1 MGGLQA
7 CQEVVPLPAQ
17 FVPVVL
23 VPHHVFVLVCICR
36 THVHIDLINT
46 DADCRWPVFS
56 AALFLKALN
65 EFVRSAAR
73 HKDPPADFYTRFL
86 SHPYQTLVS
95 SENFSECGRK
105 LWGSVSSWN
114 VYWGG
119 NKGGESSPQCSGVP
133 IVTSRPL
140 NLTDWDL
147 RTDLMCSSK
156 VVHSNTS
163 GIGAL
168 VLIAWKW
175 WFSFSATLAP
185 VGELS
190 KEFINSWWKKK
201 KILNFPRLYV
211 CLCVCVYVG
220 GWKLNDRYNSKAN
233 GGARAGEIGGA
244 AQIARDGGR
253 AHSAET
259 GESATCFFFFLF
271 LFSIHVKLLKMLILL
286 WLLCLSCIAF

>member
-36 THVHIDLINT
+36 PHVHIDLINT

-201 KILNFPRLYV
+201 
-211 CLCVCVYVG
+211 
-220 GWKLNDRYNSKAN
+220 DS
-233 GGARAGEIGGA
+233 
-244 AQIARDGGR
+244 
-253 AHSAET
+253 
-259 GESATCFFFFLF
+259 
-271 LFSIHVKLLKMLILL
+271 
-286 WLLCLSCIAF
+286 